1 MGDYNDTFVRIK
13 LWNEKNMQ
21 DLNSNDISS
30 QLVRDLLKEKR
41 AERRWKNIRF
51 LAWFLLFSF
60 LIYKGVRYFN
70 HDLETALPKSKYV
83 ALLRLDGM
91 IAPEREFSAEEIVP
105 ILRDAFADK
114 NASGVVIDI
123 NSPGGTPVQA
133 AIIHDAIITFK
144 KRYHKKVIVV
154 GEDLLTSGA
163 YYVAVAADK
172 IYVNPNTLTG
182 SIGVI
187 MKGFGFV
194 DLMKKVGVERRVYIA
209 GNDKDRLD
217 PFLPQSPADLQKVRE
232 VMSEVHNNFA
242 QAVLE
247 GRKGK
252 LHADPAMLFTG
263 DFWSGQTALKLGL
276 VDGLGNLMDT
286 MDKEFQTTQYREY
299 GGSSNLFKLLGNQLN
314 SAFDKMF
321 YVYG

>member
-1 MGDYNDTFVRIK
+1 MADINNNDV
-13 LWNEKNMQ
+13 
-21 DLNSNDISS
+21 S
-30 QLVRDLLKEKR
+30 RDLVKDFLHEKR

-51 LAWFLLFSF
+51 LFWFALFAY
-60 LIYKGVRYFN
+60 LIVGIFTYLGKPSSLSSG
-70 HDLETALPKSKYV
+70 ALSGKYA
-83 ALLRLDGM
+83 ALIRLDGM
-91 IAPEREFSAEEIVP
+91 IAPGRDFSSEELIPV
-105 ILRDAFADK
+105 LKDAFSDK
-114 NASGVVIDI
+114 NALGVVIDI

-133 AIIHDAIITFK
+133 AIIHDAILAYK
-144 KRYHKKVIVV
+144 KKYHKKVIIV

-194 DLMKKVGVERRVYIA
+194 DLMKKIGVERRVYIS

-217 PFLPQSPADLQKVRE
+217 PFLPQNPEDLKKIQQ
-232 VMSEVHNNFA
+232 VMNEVHQNFT

-252 LHADPAMLFTG
+252 LHGDPSALFNG

-276 VDGLGNLMDT
+276 VDGLGNLT
-286 MDKEFQTTQYREY
+286 QVIEKEFNTSKYKEY
-299 GGSSNLFKLLGNQLN
+299 SVTNNLFKLLSGQLG
-314 SAFDKMF
+314 SAFDALF
-321 YVYG
+321 YTYA